1 MPTDTSTDPQARG
14 HPGGAVVA
22 ALMVL
27 FGCFVLWDTLSYTD
41 GDSSVFPR
49 ACAITLIVVSLAYIV
64 VWLLGYSEPDS
75 TPAPGQWWRRLTLV
89 AIMLVGTLAMPL
101 IGFLPAALPIF
112 GALLLVAMHD
122 QWTPFRMIVY
132 PLVGLAIVFGF
143 FYIFQELLQV
153 QLPTA
158 RLY

>member
-1 MPTDTSTDPQARG
+1 MPTDTSTSTQAQG

-27 FGCFVLWDTLSYTD
+27 FGCFVLWDTLSYMD

-49 ACAITLIVVSLAYIV
+49 ACAITLIVVSLAYIF
-64 VWLLGYSEPDS
+64 VWLMGYSVPD
-75 TPAPGQWWRRLTLV
+75 TTLAHGQWWRRLTLV
-89 AIMLVGTLAMPL
+89 AIMLVGTLIMPF

-112 GALLLVAMHD
+112 GALLVVAMHD

-132 PLVGLAIVFGF
+132 PLIGLAIVLGF
-143 FYIFQELLQV
+143 FYVFQELLHV
-153 QLPTA
+153 QLP
-158 RLY
+158 